1 MQCFYPTKT
10 VCGILLFLNHPTPP
24 QLQYEMH
31 PGCWVGSVHFNMAE
45 GTSTTGSKKAVPDTV
60 VELVD
65 VPIYTFGCQSGLRSS
80 HKIRGDPVLEGVA
93 GFLGQ
98 LLQTSNAETQ
108 EMFATISPDRFGG
121 WTPRER
127 PSKQL
132 LTFIS
137 SRMKTLKTK
146 PAVREDENPKVPSRL
161 VDTRRIWRPRG
172 MRGNSLSSTMLEM
185 WTKVRLLQTAKE
197 KLSHLWKF
205 QSRVSLNYPLSND
218 GIDDKYAGRVSK
230 LYLLCEWILLWMSKN
245 HTNKSQIYLTSS
257 IALVGNV
264 DTLEN
269 TVNSIP
275 IENLFF
281 HDHGKVDRL

>member
-98 LLQTSNAETQ
+98 LLQTSNPETQ
-108 EMFATISPDRFGG
+108 EMFATISPDCFGG
-121 WTPRER
+121 WTTGER

-146 PAVREDENPKVPSRL
+146 QAVREDENPQVPSRL
-161 VDTRRIWRPRG
+161 VETREVYDGHEERMVTCYRPRCWRCG
-172 MRGNSLSSTMLEM
+172 QRCNFCRQR
-185 WTKVRLLQTAKE
+185 KK
-197 KLSHLWKF
+197 
-205 QSRVSLNYPLSND
+205 NYPTFGNF
-218 GIDDKYAGRVSK
+218 RV
-230 LYLLCEWILLWMSKN
+230 E
-245 HTNKSQIYLTSS
+245 
-257 IALVGNV
+257 
-264 DTLEN
+264 
-269 TVNSIP
+269 
-275 IENLFF
+275 
-281 HDHGKVDRL
+281 

>member
-1 MQCFYPTKT
+1 
-10 VCGILLFLNHPTPP
+10 
-24 QLQYEMH
+24 
-31 PGCWVGSVHFNMAE
+31 
-45 GTSTTGSKKAVPDTV
+45 
-60 VELVD
+60 
-65 VPIYTFGCQSGLRSS
+65 
-80 HKIRGDPVLEGVA
+80 
-93 GFLGQ
+93 
-98 LLQTSNAETQ
+98 
-108 EMFATISPDRFGG
+108 
-121 WTPRER
+121 
-127 PSKQL
+127 
-132 LTFIS
+132 
-137 SRMKTLKTK
+137 
-146 PAVREDENPKVPSRL
+146 
-161 VDTRRIWRPRG
+161 
-172 MRGNSLSSTMLEM
+172 MLEM

-281 HDHGKVDRL
+281 HDRGKVDRL

>member
-80 HKIRGDPVLEGVA
+80 HKIRGNPVLEGVA

-98 LLQTSNAETQ
+98 LLQTSNPETQ
-108 EMFATISPDRFGG
+108 EMFATISPRLFWWMDNRGETIKAVADIYFLAYEDTENQTSCTWGWKPSSTESSGWDAGG
-121 WTPRER
+121 
-127 PSKQL
+127 
-132 LTFIS
+132 
-137 SRMKTLKTK
+137 
-146 PAVREDENPKVPSRL
+146 
-161 VDTRRIWRPRG
+161 IWRPRG
-172 MRGNSLSSTMLEM
+172 THGNLLSSTMLEM

-245 HTNKSQIYLTSS
+245 HK
-257 IALVGNV
+257 
-264 DTLEN
+264 
-269 TVNSIP
+269 
-275 IENLFF
+275 
-281 HDHGKVDRL
+281 